1 MRYQANNSKDWG
13 QPERAA
19 MGERVNDKQWELQ
32 QRIGGL
38 PDAGADGLSAPS
50 PLPNGGRPMRFTYP
64 SGSRPLDGYTIK
76 RGIGVGGFGEV
87 YFAVSDAG
95 KEVALKRIQ
104 RNLDIE
110 LRGVR
115 QCLNMKHVNLISLW
129 DIRGNEQG
137 ESWVV
142 MEYVPGQSLRDVL
155 EQHPQGLPDDQ
166 VKTWFTSIA
175 AGVSHL
181 HDHGIVHRDL
191 KPGNVFYDVDEQV
204 VKIGDYGLSK
214 FISCSRRSGQTESVG
229 TFHYM
234 APEIGRGVYG
244 KEIDIYAMGVI
255 LFELLSGDLP
265 FDGESSQEIMMKH
278 LTADP
283 NLSKI
288 PAPFQT
294 VIERSLFKDPELR
307 YSNVM
312 EMCADLPWEDVA
324 SSSQQIGR
332 RHSIGPIRSRAA
344 SSPDGD
350 TRAGTGNTP
359 NLPSAAAP
367 SAAAPIADVT
377 YNAPIHPNTTPAAQ
391 APKMAPFVIDEEVA
405 NHAAKNFALMQQRVQ
420 GTSVASG
427 SGGRVPVINPAEIVF
442 AESPSGMLKNVPNE
456 PIARAV
462 HQGVVEL
469 GQWWRGL
476 DWSTPWKVAVLVV
489 ATLVLVLNSTWLLPI
504 SLVLG
509 LVYLIYFSIRS
520 FFVPADHEWRPL
532 AQPNSGGLGT
542 APVATLTS
550 TWPGNPG
557 GAASTA
563 RWNTA
568 PMSSWLEQLQA
579 WLTSCF
585 VAAIAC
591 GLFSLLGLM
600 IRGDAT
606 QLNFETL
613 AGFVWTVGVST
624 IASWSILGLGK
635 LWEYR
640 EGDRLFRRFV
650 SLGTGV
656 AIGIVAFGLAKGLM
670 IENSLLSSSRP
681 NPLLAITSEEIG
693 STSSFWQSAINF
705 PALSSFMISYS
716 LLFAALRWWKLAAPD
731 RRARISIFRSGLCLV
746 AAAICSEIFEMNS
759 VSMVVVAGV
768 TCLAVQLAAPNGLVS
783 VPSAELVSAQ
793 RTHYRPQP
801 LQGRAN

>member
-1 MRYQANNSKDWG
+1 MRYQANNSNDWG

-32 QRIGGL
+32 QRIGGNQSV
-38 PDAGADGLSAPS
+38 AAEGSSAPPPS
-50 PLPNGGRPMRFTYP
+50 PTGGRPMRFTYP

-142 MEYVPGQSLRDVL
+142 MEYVPGQSLREVL
-155 EQHPQGLPDDQ
+155 EQNPQGLPDDQ

-244 KEIDIYAMGVI
+244 KEIDVYAMGVI
-255 LFELLSGDLP
+255 LFELLCGDLP

-324 SSSQQIGR
+324 ASSQQIGR
-332 RHSIGPIRSRAA
+332 RNSIGPIRSRAA

-350 TRAGTGNTP
+350 TRVGTGNTP
-359 NLPSAAAP
+359 NVSSEFAPVAEVSQQAATSSTSNATSAP
-367 SAAAPIADVT
+367 
-377 YNAPIHPNTTPAAQ
+377 NATA
-391 APKMAPFVIDEEVA
+391 APFVINEEVA
-405 NHAAKNFALMQQRVQ
+405 NNAAKTFALMQQRILGGGAV
-420 GTSVASG
+420 SG
-427 SGGRVPVINPAEIVF
+427 PGGRVPVLSPSEIVF
-442 AESPSGMLKNVPNE
+442 SEPTSGLLKNAPKE

-476 DWSTPWKVAVLVV
+476 DWSTPWKVAALVV
-489 ATLVLVLNSTWLLPI
+489 ATVVLVLNSTWLLPI
-504 SLVLG
+504 SLILG
-509 LVYLIYFSIRS
+509 LVYLVYFSIRS
-520 FFVPADHEWRPL
+520 FFMPADHEWRPASQL
-532 AQPNSGGLGT
+532 NSVGQSL
-542 APVATLTS
+542 APVASLTS
-550 TWPGNPG
+550 TWPGNEVG
-557 GAASTA
+557 SSSA

-600 IRGDAT
+600 IGGNTVQA
-606 QLNFETL
+606 NFETL
-613 AGFVWTVGVST
+613 AAFVWTVGVST

-670 IENSLLSSSRP
+670 IENSLLASSQQ

-693 STSSFWQSAINF
+693 SVQSVWNSVINF

-716 LLFAALRWWKLAAPD
+716 LLFATLRWWKLAAPD
-731 RRARISIFRSGLCLV
+731 RRARISIFGSGLCLV
-746 AAAICSEIFEMNS
+746 VAAICSEIFDMNS
-759 VSMVVVAGV
+759 ISMVVVAGV
-768 TCLAVQLAAPNGLVS
+768 TCLAVQLAAPNGAVS
-783 VPSAELVSAQ
+783 VPAAELVSTQ

-801 LQGRAN
+801 AQSR